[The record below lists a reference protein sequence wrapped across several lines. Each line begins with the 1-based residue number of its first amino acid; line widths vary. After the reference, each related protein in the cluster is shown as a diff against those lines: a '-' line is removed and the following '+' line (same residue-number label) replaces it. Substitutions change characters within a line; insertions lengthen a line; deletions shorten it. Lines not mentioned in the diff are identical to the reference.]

1 MFSVS
6 PCFGVSQRWENEVYI
21 PRVPGSISRLF
32 LTNAFSKEPIL
43 EDLKSYFGNQVS
55 LPPPPPSALLWTRL
69 PLRGSWNISSPGI
82 FISLRETLKEFSK
95 ARI

>member
-6 PCFGVSQRWENEVYI
+6 PCFGVSQRWENEVHI
-21 PRVPGSISRLF
+21 PRVPGSISHLL

-55 LPPPPPSALLWTRL
+55 LPAPLSALLWTRL

-82 FISLRETLKEFSK
+82 FISLGETLEEFSK
-95 ARI
+95 ART